1 MNEDA
6 ARPPRPW
13 AAAQDAP
20 PPPPPGAAPTTDQ
33 AAPPPGGGTPF
44 AGPPPGGYAPP
55 PGAAGFTTR
64 YGLVRP
70 RQGRYL
76 AGVCAA
82 IGRATN
88 TDPVLWRVLLAVLG
102 FFGGI
107 GIIVYIA
114 GWLIVPGEGDT
125 ASPLEAMLGR
135 GRSSMS
141 PITVIVL
148 SIVVALGFA
157 YVVTDG
163 FRAILLGAVIL
174 IGGAL
179 LLNRDQRG
187 PAQRPAQPAPP
198 HGPPPGPVPPVAW
211 PAPQAPAPGTWP
223 AAPPAAP
230 WTGAPA
236 GPAVPPAR
244 PGVAPATGLPG
255 AVLPATQP
263 EPGYPP
269 ARRPEPG
276 YPPAPEPGHPPV
288 PAAEPGYPTPG
299 ASEPDNPVTSGAEHE
314 PGNPASFSGPATGY
328 PTLPAPGW
336 PAAAGTRPAPAEPT
350 TVSMRHVTGA
360 VADTASWPTYGGNP
374 AWPGARDAGSRLD
387 EPAAVPPP
395 APVGAPLP
403 PGGYRP
409 PFAPHGPY
417 AGSPPGPPVPPP
429 VRPPRPPKRPKE
441 RSALGAVT
449 FSLIFLA
456 LGVVAMLDLL
466 DVFPVGAAGYF
477 AAVLATIGLGLLVG
491 TWFGR
496 ARWLIA
502 LGLVTAAA
510 LGIATVA
517 ESYDRVRGIDGN
529 VTWAPTDLRDL
540 ASRYEN
546 NLGDATLDLRGIDFD
561 KQDVQVTVDVNLGNA
576 TVVVPPNVDVTTV
589 ADVNAGDATVFGRR
603 SGGLG
608 GRQWETTD
616 AGPDGPGGGKL
627 RLFVHVNAG
636 KLEVTR

>member
-20 PPPPPGAAPTTDQ
+20 PPPPGTAPTADQ
-33 AAPPPGGGTPF
+33 ATPPPGGGTPF

-70 RQGRYL
+70 REGRYL

-107 GIIVYIA
+107 GIIVYVA
-114 GWLIVPGEGDT
+114 GWLIIPGEGDT
-125 ASPLEAMLGR
+125 ASPVEAMLGR

-148 SIVVALGFA
+148 GIVVALGFA

-174 IGGAL
+174 VGGAL
-179 LLNRDQRG
+179 LLNREQRG
-187 PAQRPAQPAPP
+187 AAPRPAQPAPP

-211 PAPQAPAPGTWP
+211 PAPSAPAPGSWA
-223 AAPPAAP
+223 AAPPAAQ
-230 WTGAPA
+230 WAGTPA
-236 GPAVPPAR
+236 GPVH
-244 PGVAPATGLPG
+244 PGAAPSSGLP
-255 AVLPATQP
+255 A

-269 ARRPEPG
+269 ASASEPG
-276 YPPAPEPGHPPV
+276 YPPASASEPGYPPASPSEPGHP
-288 PAAEPGYPTPG
+288 ATSDAEREPGHP
-299 ASEPDNPVTSGAEHE
+299 
-314 PGNPASFSGPATGY
+314 GPATGY

-336 PAAAGTRPAPAEPT
+336 PAAAGTRPGPSEPT
-350 TVSMRHVTGA
+350 TVAMRQVTGP
-360 VADTASWPTYGGNP
+360 VADTATWPAYGANP
-374 AWPGARDAGSRLD
+374 AWPGARDAGARLD

-417 AGSPPGPPVPPP
+417 AGSPPVPPP

-441 RSALGAVT
+441 RSPLGAIT

-540 ASRYEN
+540 ANRYEN

-616 AGPDGPGGGKL
+616 AGADGPGGGKL
-627 RLFVHVNAG
+627 RLYVHVNAG

>member
-1 MNEDA
+1 MTDDA

-13 AAAQDAP
+13 AAAPDDP
-20 PPPPPGAAPTTDQ
+20 PPPPPGPASAADER
-33 AAPPPGGGTPF
+33 PPPSGGAPF
-44 AGPPPGGYAPP
+44 ADPPPGGYAPP

-70 RQGRYL
+70 REGRYL

-82 IGRATN
+82 VGRATN

-107 GIIVYIA
+107 GLLVYLA
-114 GWLIVPGEGDT
+114 AWLIIPGEGDT
-125 ASPLEAMLGR
+125 ASPVESMLGR

-148 SIVVALGFA
+148 GIVVAVGFA

-179 LLNRDQRG
+179 MLNREQRG
-187 PAQRPAQPAPP
+187 LASRAGAA
-198 HGPPPGPVPPVAW
+198 PGPVPPAAPWGGPTGTPWPGGYPTAPGAAASPRPGEPVEVTPQVW
-211 PAPQAPAPGTWP
+211 PAAAPGTGSP
-223 AAPPAAP
+223 
-230 WTGAPA
+230 TDVRG
-236 GPAVPPAR
+236 
-244 PGVAPATGLPG
+244 
-255 AVLPATQP
+255 

-269 ARRPEPG
+269 MPPALPEPG
-276 YPPAPEPGHPPV
+276 YPPAP
-288 PAAEPGYPTPG
+288 PARSEPGYPP
-299 ASEPDNPVTSGAEHE
+299 APPVRSEPGY
-314 PGNPASFSGPATGY
+314 PAT
-328 PTLPAPGW
+328 PLPAPGW
-336 PAAAGTRPAPAEPT
+336 PAAAGIRPVRSEPATGAMPGVTSPAGDTAAWPTSGPAPAWPAAPT
-350 TVSMRHVTGA
+350 TGA
-360 VADTASWPTYGGNP
+360 PVG
-374 AWPGARDAGSRLD
+374 

-417 AGSPPGPPVPPP
+417 AGPPP
-429 VRPPRPPKRPKE
+429 APAPARPHRPPKRPKE
-441 RSALGAVT
+441 RSPLGAIT

-456 LGVVAMLDLL
+456 LGLVAMLDLL

-477 AAVLATIGLGLLVG
+477 AAALATIGLGLLVG

-510 LGIATVA
+510 LGVATVA

-529 VTWAPTDLRDL
+529 VTWAPTDRRDL
-540 ASRYEN
+540 ADRYEN
-546 NLGDATLDLRGIDFD
+546 NFGDAVLDLRGIDFD
-561 KQDVQVTVDVNLGNA
+561 KQDIQVTVDVNLGNA

-589 ADVNAGDATVFGRR
+589 ADVNAGEASVFGRR
-603 SGGLG
+603 TGGLN
-608 GRQWETTD
+608 GRHWESTD
-616 AGPDGPGGGKL
+616 AGADGPGGGSL
-627 RLFVHVNAG
+627 RLYVHLNAG
-636 KLEVTR
+636 NLEVTR

>member
-20 PPPPPGAAPTTDQ
+20 PPPPPGTAPPTGQ
-33 AAPPPGGGTPF
+33 ATPPPGGGTPF
-44 AGPPPGGYAPP
+44 AGPPPGGHAPP

-70 RQGRYL
+70 REGRYL

-107 GIIVYIA
+107 GIIVYVA
-114 GWLIVPGEGDT
+114 GWLIIPGEGDT
-125 ASPLEAMLGR
+125 ASPVEAMLGR

-148 SIVVALGFA
+148 GIVVALGFA

-179 LLNRDQRG
+179 LLNRE
-187 PAQRPAQPAPP
+187 QRPGQRAPQPAPP

-211 PAPQAPAPGTWP
+211 PAPPATAPGTWA
-223 AAPPAAP
+223 AAPPAAQ
-230 WTGAPA
+230 WTGTPA
-236 GPAVPPAR
+236 GPVHAGA
-244 PGVAPATGLPG
+244 APSSGLP
-255 AVLPATQP
+255 A

-269 ARRPEPG
+269 ATASEPG
-276 YPPAPEPGHPPV
+276 YPPATASEPGYPPATASEPGYPPAEPGHP
-288 PAAEPGYPTPG
+288 A
-299 ASEPDNPVTSGAEHE
+299 TSGAERE
-314 PGNPASFSGPATGY
+314 PDRPGPATGY

-336 PAAAGTRPAPAEPT
+336 PAAAGTRPGPSEPT
-350 TVSMRHVTGA
+350 TVGMRQVTGP
-360 VADTASWPTYGGNP
+360 VADTAAWPTHGANP
-374 AWPGARDAGSRLD
+374 AWPGAPDAGTRLD

-417 AGSPPGPPVPPP
+417 AGSPPVPPP

-441 RSALGAVT
+441 RSPLGAIT

-540 ASRYEN
+540 ADRYEN

-616 AGPDGPGGGKL
+616 PGADGPGGGKL
-627 RLFVHVNAG
+627 RLYVHVNAG